1 MPHPISTQTPAQTPV
16 LLYSGFTWTGVVGIY
31 LGGHR
36 AAPLT
41 GRGNYAGQEFRCQFQ
56 GREVWTRGA
65 YMLDAGEDLPVRDPE
80 HARVWGLPSTPEE
93 VTMRERILR
102 HAEQDVEDLEH
113 DHAAGKSWATTEDL
127 EKARQDAAQAATKLE
142 EYRARLAS

>member
-1 MPHPISTQTPAQTPV
+1 MPHPITTTTPAQTPV

-36 AAPLT
+36 QAPLS

-65 YMLDAGEDLPVRDPE
+65 YMMDPGEDMPVRDPE
-80 HARVWGLPSTPEE
+80 HARVWGLPATPEE
-93 VTMRERILR
+93 VRIRERILR
-102 HAEQDVEDLEH
+102 HAERDVEDLEE
-113 DHAAGKSWATTEDL
+113 DLAAGKSWATQEAL
-127 EKARQDAAQAATKLE
+127 ETARQDVQQAATKLE
-142 EYRARLAS
+142 EYRARLAH